1 MAQSE
6 AAFQQECV
14 IWFHNTYPSLRGLL
28 FHVRNNS
35 SNKREGA
42 YWKAL
47 GVMPGVS
54 DLIFLYGCK
63 AHLIEL
69 KTPTGSQSDEQIAWE
84 QKVYEQGVDYYVINS
99 IAKFKNLTMRIILDQ

>member
-14 IWFHNTYPSLRGLL
+14 IWFHNTYPKLRGLL

-35 SNKREGA
+35 SSKREGA

-63 AHLIEL
+63 ASLIEL
-69 KTPTGSQSDEQIAWE
+69 KTATGYQSPEQIEWE
-84 QKVYEQGVDYYVINS
+84 QKVYEQGINYYVINS
-99 IAKFKNLTMRIILDQ
+99 IAKFKNLITKIIEE